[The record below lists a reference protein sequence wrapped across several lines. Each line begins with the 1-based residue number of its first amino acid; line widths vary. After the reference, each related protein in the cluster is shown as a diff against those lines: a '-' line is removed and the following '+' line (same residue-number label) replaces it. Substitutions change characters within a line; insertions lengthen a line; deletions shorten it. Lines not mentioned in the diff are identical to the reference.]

1 MGNVTET
8 TGDGK
13 IAVNRR
19 YFKYTDGKFDVV
31 TCDCCRFRYATAQLQ
46 IVNPITEQSEV
57 YNLCDNC
64 RYYMCNVIAKAVK
77 NGIKP
82 RYEE

>member
-1 MGNVTET
+1 M
-8 TGDGK
+8 GDGK
-13 IAVNRR
+13 IAVKRG
-19 YFKYTDGKFDVV
+19 YFKYEDGKFVVV
-31 TCDCCRFRYATAQLQ
+31 TCDCCRFRHATAQLQ
-46 IVNPITEQSEV
+46 IMNPITEQPEV

>member
-1 MGNVTET
+1 MGV
-8 TGDGK
+8 GK
-13 IAVNRR
+13 IAVNRG
-19 YFKYTDGKFDVV
+19 YFKYTEGKLIVV

-57 YNLCDNC
+57 YSLCDNC